1 VFDEEPTMTKQAIF
15 SEAAKTLSTRYHPE
29 RIILFGSQARGTSDR
44 RSDIDLLV
52 IGPVKKN
59 RLKMMV
65 EMSRALAWI
74 NSAFDILLLTSRE
87 FERDKE
93 IPGTLARYA
102 AREGKV
108 LYDSQKEGT
117 RKKGKR
123 LAAIRR

>member
-1 VFDEEPTMTKQAIF
+1 MTKQEIF
-15 SEAAKTLSTRYHPE
+15 REAARTLSARYHPE
-29 RIILFGSQARGTSDR
+29 RIILFGSQARGTADK

-65 EMSRALAWI
+65 EMSRALAGI
-74 NSAFDILLLTSRE
+74 KFAFDILLLTTRE
-87 FERDKE
+87 FERDKG

-102 AREGKV
+102 SREGKV

-117 RKKGKR
+117 RKNGKR
-123 LAAIRR
+123 VAAIRG

>member
-1 VFDEEPTMTKQAIF
+1 MTKQAIF
-15 SEAAKTLSTRYHPE
+15 LEATRTLSAQYHPE
-29 RIILFGSQARGTSDR
+29 RIILFGSQARGTADR

-59 RLKMMV
+59 RFKMMV
-65 EMSRALAWI
+65 EMSRALAGI
-74 NSAFDILLLTSRE
+74 SSPFDILLLTPLE

-102 AREGKV
+102 SREGKV

-117 RKKGKR
+117 RKNGKR
-123 LAAIRR
+123 VAAVRR